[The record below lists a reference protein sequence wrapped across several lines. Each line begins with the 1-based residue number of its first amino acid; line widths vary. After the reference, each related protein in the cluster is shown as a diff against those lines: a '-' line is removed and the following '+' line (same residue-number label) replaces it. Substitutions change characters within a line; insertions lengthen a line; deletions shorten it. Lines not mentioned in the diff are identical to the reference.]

1 MTSSMIAP
9 VVDDPQQRAGTQYN
23 RQAANVSLDIRME
36 KFHCFSL
43 HNSKEMEPAEVSP
56 DRWMGNEMWRGLY
69 PMQLYP
75 AIREREI
82 TKFAGKRFDLQYVI
96 LCEVTQ
102 TQEEK
107 ESV

>member
-1 MTSSMIAP
+1 
-9 VVDDPQQRAGTQYN
+9 
-23 RQAANVSLDIRME
+23 
-36 KFHCFSL
+36 
-43 HNSKEMEPAEVSP
+43 
-56 DRWMGNEMWRGLY
+56 MWQGLY

-82 TKFAGKRFDLQYVI
+82 TKFAGKWFDLQYVI